1 MPVDRE
7 YFLNGAVILIDKD
20 YRWTSFDVVKKIRNT
35 IGIKKVGHAG
45 TLDPLATGLLIV
57 CTGKKTKEIQNFQN
71 LEKEY
76 TGHFYLGATRRSHD
90 KETEIDERSSIE
102 GLTIEKIFN
111 IADAFLGKIKQK
123 PPSFSAIRQGGKRLY
138 EFARQ
143 GEKVRVDSREVEVF
157 KFEITDINLPSVSF
171 LLRCSK
177 GFYVRSLAR
186 DFGKA
191 LGCGAYLDSLRRTSI
206 GTYTIEQANTIQ
218 EFVQKMNESNLGM
231 NIKNE

>member
-157 KFEITDINLPSVSF
+157 KFEITDINLPRVSF